1 MVHRTVRRH
10 QRPVSFLK
18 LSWYWQLWGYLIRT
32 QRPEML
38 VNYRWIW
45 SQLSWQISRLTF
57 TSKHIQFR
65 WFYLL
70 HPANEAR
77 IPSNFSPVNCISK
90 QHQCANITLWDTS
103 SYMAMIS
110 KQITGPYIASGFGY
124 FAFQLSCA
132 RYFAGGS
139 PTVSCEIS
147 VRSAI

>member
-45 SQLSWQISRLTF
+45 SQLSWQIWRLTF
-57 TSKHIQFR
+57 TFKHIEFH
-65 WFYLL
+65 WCYLL
-70 HPANEAR
+70 HPANEAI

-90 QHQCANITLWDTS
+90 QHQCANITLWDTARILS
-103 SYMAMIS
+103 VDLDILHIS
-110 KQITGPYIASGFGY
+110 WAAHVISLG
-124 FAFQLSCA
+124 A
-132 RYFAGGS
+132 RLPS
-139 PTVSCEIS
+139 H
-147 VRSAI
+147 VRSASVAQSNVWRTP